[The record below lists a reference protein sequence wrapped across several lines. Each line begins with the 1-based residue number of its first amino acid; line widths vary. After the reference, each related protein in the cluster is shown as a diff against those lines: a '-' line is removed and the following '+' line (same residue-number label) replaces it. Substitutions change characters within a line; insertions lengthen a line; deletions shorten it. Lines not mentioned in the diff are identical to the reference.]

1 MMANN
6 EKQFESDIESL
17 MTGELG
23 WVKSSGSGYL
33 KTRELALDLGT
44 LIKFIKTSQAK
55 KWDSFVKA
63 CSGLDAESE
72 FYKKFESAVQ
82 SEGMIDIFRNG
93 FYANGKHFDVCYFKP
108 ENKLNETALVNYS
121 KNICHFVRQWHY
133 SAKDSAKS
141 VDVMLAVNG
150 IPLAAIELKD
160 PFTGQTVEDAK
171 LQWMTDR
178 DPKEAAFRLN
188 HRLLVFFAVDLNEA
202 WMTTALDGEKTRFL
216 PFNQGSAGAG
226 KDGGAGNPG
235 FSGDVG
241 IGPCAP
247 TDYLWRDVLAKDS
260 FLDIIQKFVNY
271 EAKKRRIIF
280 PRFHQLD
287 VVRKLVAD
295 VREKGA
301 GRNYLVQHSAGSGKS
316 NSIAWIA
323 YRLASLFTDDD
334 KPVFNSVII
343 VTDRR
348 VLDKQLQGTV
358 MSFNPALGEVAVID
372 EKKHAKDLLAAIDDG
387 KRIIVSTLQKFPVI
401 FRDVK
406 NVVGKSFAII
416 VDEAHSS

>member
-6 EKQFESDIESL
+6 EKQFESDVESL

-23 WVKSSGSGYL
+23 WVKSSDAGYL

-82 SEGMIDIFRNG
+82 SEGMIDVFRNG

-133 SAKDSAKS
+133 SAKDTAKS

-150 IPLAAIELKD
+150 LPLAAIELKD
-160 PFTGQTVEDAK
+160 PFTGQTIEDAK

-202 WMTTALDGEKTRFL
+202 WMTTALDGEKTHL
-216 PFNQGSAGAG
+216 PAVQSRLRR
-226 KDGGAGNPG
+226 
-235 FSGDVG
+235 SGQRRRRG
-241 IGPCAP
+241 
-247 TDYLWRDVLAKDS
+247 DS
-260 FLDIIQKFVNY
+260 
-271 EAKKRRIIF
+271 R
-280 PRFHQLD
+280 
-287 VVRKLVAD
+287 
-295 VREKGA
+295 
-301 GRNYLVQHSAGSGKS
+301 
-316 NSIAWIA
+316 
-323 YRLASLFTDDD
+323 
-334 KPVFNSVII
+334 VF
-343 VTDRR
+343 R
-348 VLDKQLQGTV
+348 
-358 MSFNPALGEVAVID
+358 
-372 EKKHAKDLLAAIDDG
+372 
-387 KRIIVSTLQKFPVI
+387 
-401 FRDVK
+401 
-406 NVVGKSFAII
+406 
-416 VDEAHSS
+416 